1 MIFSDYGYLHISFQQ
16 TPIFERIN
24 ITDWS
29 VIFIKVLFYYMFME
43 RLRDPCSILNRILPR
58 KYEMNIMITTLII
71 ATAGAFLQIGGTSWD
86 ITSHIMQE
94 PETFFT
100 PSHTVLYTGVGLLT
114 IAAGIGS
121 VLLINNK
128 ELKKKSFV
136 TGFKLLIIGT
146 AISVIAGPSDFLWHE
161 TFGVD
166 GLLSPPHLALI
177 TGMLINAV
185 AVVVGLARIGVHIS
199 VPSKQRLIKL
209 ALIPAFAALW
219 FTTTYYVYMFSLP
232 FSNGENFQF
241 NLNSSIAVTIAII
254 ALPLL
259 SSIIFVTASKTI
271 GKFGAASAVAVLIV
285 AVNVFANILPTDGM
299 MISFLPWYLIVAII
313 PAVTSDIILNNSTL
327 KSKIGEGDSLLI
339 AGAIIG
345 SMFYIFNY
353 PMLIWAFSIPLD
365 MQLVNLQGIEAVT
378 ILTSNFLSTLP
389 TALAITLVPGALM
402 GILGAYV
409 SSKKIT
415 VRSSS
420 LTSRYSRLVT
430 QEEKRQWDKIFQNQ
444 QQ

>member
-1 MIFSDYGYLHISFQQ
+1 M
-16 TPIFERIN
+16 
-24 ITDWS
+24 
-29 VIFIKVLFYYMFME
+29 FIKVLFYYMFME
-43 RLRDPCSILNRILPR
+43 ILRDPCSILDRILPR

-71 ATAGAFLQIGGTSWD
+71 ATAGAFLQIGGASWD

-100 PSHTVLYTGVGLLT
+100 PSHTVLYIGVGLLT

-121 VLLINNK
+121 ILLINNK
-128 ELKKKSFV
+128 ELKKKSFA

-166 GLLSPPHLALI
+166 GLLSPSHLALI

-199 VPSKQRLIKL
+199 VPSKHRLIKL
-209 ALIPAFAALW
+209 ALIPAFATLW

-241 NLNSSIAVTIAII
+241 NLNSSIALTIAII

-271 GKFGAASAVAVLIV
+271 GKFGAASAVALLIV

-313 PAVTSDIILNNSTL
+313 PAVTSDIILNNTTVR
-327 KSKIGEGDSLLI
+327 SKIGEGDSQLI

-353 PMLIWAFSIPLD
+353 PMLIWGFSIPLD
-365 MQLVNLQGIEAVT
+365 MQLANLQGMEAVT

-389 TALAITLVPGALM
+389 NALAITLVPGALM

-415 VRSSS
+415 VPSSS
-420 LTSRYSRLVT
+420 LTTRYSHLVT
-430 QEEKRQWDKIFQNQ
+430 QEEKK
-444 QQ
+444 